1 MRSIADSTAI
11 YSVVSKPKIKK
22 IVEEV
27 GRAFNLKSSLLSSF
41 FCADQNRDL

>member
-1 MRSIADSTAI
+1 VRSIADSTAI

-27 GRAFNLKSSLLSSF
+27 ELPT
-41 FCADQNRDL
+41 